1 MITVQTYEITTGLFL
16 GKSQYLLHG
25 YVKNYWNLQIRQK
38 EGYKINF

>member
-25 YVKNYWNLQIRQK
+25 YAKNCWNLQIRQK